1 MINKKC
7 WSENEVRNRELTVPI
22 NSIFWKIAITGM
34 YNCFEKIGVS
44 EKGVLSKISNSEVLS
59 VAN

>member
-1 MINKKC
+1 
-7 WSENEVRNRELTVPI
+7 
-22 NSIFWKIAITGM
+22 M